1 MYENIQNMQDTD
13 PSAGNN
19 NNNKNNNDTW
29 QNNVVQDPHP
39 EGLAEQFALGA
50 QLPSAGQDA
59 DVAAVI
65 REKASTQLQR
75 AEYDRTK
82 N

>member
-1 MYENIQNMQDTD
+1 MQDTD
-13 PSAGNN
+13 PSAAGNN
-19 NNNKNNNDTW
+19 NNNNDKNNNDTW

-50 QLPSAGQDA
+50 QLPSAGQEA